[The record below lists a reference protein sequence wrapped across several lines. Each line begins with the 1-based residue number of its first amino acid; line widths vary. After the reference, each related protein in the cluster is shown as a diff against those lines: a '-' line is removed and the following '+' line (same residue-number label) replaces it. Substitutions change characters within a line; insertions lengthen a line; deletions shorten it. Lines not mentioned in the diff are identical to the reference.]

1 MTNGTYVE
9 SKFGTSVPKGQQK
22 AAINSGQFPGYM
34 GEDVVH
40 AWTYPTVSGILTSP
54 FAGAAAGK

>member
-1 MTNGTYVE
+1 
-9 SKFGTSVPKGQQK
+9 
-22 AAINSGQFPGYM
+22 M

-54 FAGAAAGK
+54 FAAAAAGK